1 MQTSSFSNRIF
12 RKAFYASFAVIG
24 LAGAVNAAHAA
35 DILNN
40 TAPSFA
46 NAGAC
51 AYEHVL
57 SAVNYKFYHEVRH
70 VPDLPVVRIKGMA
83 NIVQTREE
91 PAATKLN
98 ISRQFCQATAIMND
112 GNSYPVYYMVEFGQG
127 FTGIGGFN
135 VEFCVEGFDKW
146 RIQDGNCRA
155 VR

>member
-35 DILNN
+35 DILSN

-70 VPDLPVVRIKGMA
+70 VPDLPVVRIKDMA

-91 PAATKLN
+91 PAATKL
-98 ISRQFCQATAIMND
+98 
-112 GNSYPVYYMVEFGQG
+112 YYMVEFGQG

>member
-1 MQTSSFSNRIF
+1 MQMSPYFFKKFRNAFS
-12 RKAFYASFAVIG
+12 ASIVVLG
-24 LAGAVNAAHAA
+24 LSAGINVVKAA
-35 DILNN
+35 DTTFNE
-40 TAPSFA
+40 AASSV

-70 VPDLPVVRIKGMA
+70 VPDLPLVRIKAMA
-83 NIVQTREE
+83 DIVQTREE

-98 ISRQFCQATAIMND
+98 VRRQFCRATAIMND
-112 GNSYPVYYMVEFGQG
+112 GNNYPVYYMVEFGQG
-127 FTGIGGFN
+127 FTGIGGYN

-155 VR
+155 LR